1 MVKNYFKSW
10 HRYYKLQQKVIYKLQ
25 ITAQKYYK
33 LHQKF
38 ITKYY
43 SSNFPELLI
52 IITNCVN
59 FCYKL
64 RFQNSY
70 KFVINSYKLRQVL
83 QGAP

>member
-1 MVKNYFKSW
+1 MASL
-10 HRYYKLQQKVIYKLQ
+10 LQTTTESYLQIAASLLQ

-33 LHQKF
+33 LHQF
-38 ITKYY
+38 ITKYD

>member
-1 MVKNYFKSW
+1 MASL
-10 HRYYKLQQKVIYKLQ
+10 LQTTTESYLQIAAFLLQ

-33 LHQKF
+33 LHQF
-38 ITKYY
+38 ITKYD

-52 IITNCVN
+52 IITNCVS

-70 KFVINSYKLRQVL
+70 KFRQKLLQVAA
-83 QGAP
+83 GVASVP

>member
-33 LHQKF
+33 LHQF
-38 ITKYY
+38 ITKYD

-52 IITNCVN
+52 IITNCVS

-70 KFVINSYKLRQVL
+70 KFRQKLLQVAA
-83 QGAP
+83 GVASVP

>member
-1 MVKNYFKSW
+1 MASL
-10 HRYYKLQQKVIYKLQ
+10 LQTTTESYLQIAASLLQ

-33 LHQKF
+33 LHQF
-38 ITKYY
+38 ITKYD

-52 IITNCVN
+52 MITNCVS

-70 KFVINSYKLRQVL
+70 KFRQKLLQVAA
-83 QGAP
+83 GVASVP